1 MNENQNVNAGAP
13 VPTANT
19 NQPATKTFD
28 IIDGNT
34 LMAQE
39 YEPLQFAVEKI
50 LPYGLFILAGSGK
63 IGKSWLS
70 LDLCVNVATG
80 GRLWDFSSEQGDVL
94 YLALE
99 DNYPRLQDRLNKIKA
114 DSVDISRLK
123 LATAAFGI
131 SSGLLEQTNNHIANY
146 PDTKLIVI
154 DTLECIRDTEFDK
167 NIYAC
172 DYRDMTALRE
182 ITNKHKL
189 TLLLI
194 HHTRKLSDSDPLNT
208 LSGSMGLVG
217 SVDGV
222 FVLEKETRTGHDA
235 RLTIAN
241 RDTEG
246 FCFKLRFDPEQC
258 KWGFLGNDKQP
269 AEEKSEDKKEE
280 RDEWLLLLVDEFLQD
295 AWCGTA
301 TELCDGLKKIDPDAD
316 VGKLTVKKRLKNNIT
331 FFKENN
337 IIIDFEHS
345 RDTRTITLT
354 RQEDEPGCRGEQS
367 PQATTSP
374 QDE

>member
-1 MNENQNVNAGAP
+1 MD
-13 VPTANT
+13 TNT
-19 NQPATKTFD
+19 NQTTPKTFD

-39 YEPLQFAVEKI
+39 YEPLGFAVEKI
-50 LPYGLFILAGSGK
+50 LPHGLFILAGSGK

-70 LDLCVNVATG
+70 LDLCVNVASG
-80 GRLWDFSSEQGDVL
+80 GKLWDFSSEQGGVL

-131 SSGLLEQTNNHIANY
+131 SSGLLEQAANHLAAY

-154 DTLECIRDTEFDK
+154 DTLERIRDTEYDK

-172 DYRDMTALRE
+172 DYRDMTALRG
-182 ITNKHKL
+182 ITDKHKL

-194 HHTRKLSDSDPLNT
+194 HHTRKMYDSDPLNT

-222 FVLEKETRTGHDA
+222 FVLEKEMRTGQDA
-235 RLTIAN
+235 KLTIAN

-246 FCFKLRFDPEQC
+246 FCFRLRFDPDNC
-258 KWGFLGNDKQP
+258 KWLFIGNNGDMP
-269 AEEKSEDKKEE
+269 AEKEDEGSTWMFMTVVVLMN
-280 RDEWLLLLVDEFLQD
+280 RNDN
-295 AWCGTA
+295 AWSGTP
-301 TELCDGLKKIDPDAD
+301 TELCDALHEIDPHAD
-316 VGKLTVKKRLKNNIT
+316 LITPRTITKRLKGNIGL
-331 FFKENN
+331 FKEKG
-337 IIIDFEHS
+337 ITVDFGRN
-345 RDTRTITLT
+345 RDSRTITIT
-354 RQEDEPGCRGEQS
+354 RQAKQEQAG
-367 PQATTSP
+367 Q
-374 QDE
+374 

>member
-1 MNENQNVNAGAP
+1 MNENTSTSTNLTAP
-13 VPTANT
+13 
-19 NQPATKTFD
+19 KTFD

-50 LPYGLFILAGSGK
+50 LPHGLFILAGSGK

-80 GRLWDFSSEQGDVL
+80 GKLWEFSSEQGDVL

-123 LATAAFGI
+123 LSTASFGI
-131 SSGLLEQTNNHIANY
+131 SSGLIEQAHNHLASF

-154 DTLECIRDTEFDK
+154 DTLERIRDTEFDK

-172 DYRDMTALRE
+172 DYRDMTLLRE

-194 HHTRKLSDSDPLNT
+194 HHTRKMSDSDPLNT

-222 FVLEKETRTGHDA
+222 FVLEKDTRTGQDA
-235 RLTIAN
+235 KLTIAN

-246 FCFKLRFDPEQC
+246 FCFKLRFEPEDC
-258 KWGFLGNDKQP
+258 KWAFVGNDGGVP
-269 AEEKSEDKKEE
+269 EEKTEE
-280 RDEWLLLLVDEFLQD
+280 RDELLLLIIDEFLKD
-295 AWCGTA
+295 EWSGTA
-301 TELCDGLKKIDPDAD
+301 TELCEGLKTVDPDTKFMYRTITK
-316 VGKLTVKKRLKNNIT
+316 KLKSNISY
-331 FFKENN
+331 FKENN
-337 IIIDFEHS
+337 IVIGFEGRNRDNRVIKLS
-345 RDTRTITLT
+345 RKSNAP
-354 RQEDEPGCRGEQS
+354 QSEQAQTES
-367 PQATTSP
+367 TERDIVTT
-374 QDE
+374 

>member
-1 MNENQNVNAGAP
+1 MNENTSNTAP
-13 VPTANT
+13 KV
-19 NQPATKTFD
+19 FE

-50 LPYGLFILAGSGK
+50 LPHGVFILAGSGK

-70 LDLCVNVATG
+70 LDLCVNVASG
-80 GRLWDFSSEQGDVL
+80 GKLWEFSSKQGDVL

-114 DSVDISRLK
+114 AAVDISRLK
-123 LATAAFGI
+123 LTTASFGI
-131 SSGLLEQTNNHIANY
+131 NSGLIEQAHNHLAAY
-146 PDTKLIVI
+146 PDTKLIII
-154 DTLECIRDTEFDK
+154 DTLERVRDTEFDK

-172 DYRDMTALRE
+172 DYRDMTLLRE

-222 FVLEKETRTGHDA
+222 FVLEKDKRTGHDA
-235 RLTIAN
+235 KLTIAN

-246 FCFKLRFDPEQC
+246 FCFKLRFDPDHC
-258 KWGFLGNDKQP
+258 KWGFVCNDGEQ
-269 AEEKSEDKKEE
+269 KEE
-280 RDEWLLLLVDEFLQD
+280 QADEKDEWLLLLVDEFLQEE
-295 AWCGTA
+295 WSGTA
-301 TELCDGLKKIDPDAD
+301 TELCEALKAVDPEAD
-316 VGKLTVKKRLKNNIT
+316 LAPRTITKRLKNCIGL
-331 FFKENN
+331 FKENN
-337 IIIDFEHS
+337 IAIAIDRNRDS
-345 RDTRTITLT
+345 RAITIT
-354 RQEDEPGCRGEQS
+354 RQGEQE
-367 PQATTSP
+367 QTERDVVTT
-374 QDE
+374 

>member
-1 MNENQNVNAGAP
+1 MNENTN
-13 VPTANT
+13 TST
-19 NQPATKTFD
+19 NQTAPKTFE
-28 IIDGNT
+28 IIEGNT

-50 LPYGLFILAGSGK
+50 LPHGLFILAGSGK

-70 LDLCVNVATG
+70 LDLCVNVASG
-80 GRLWDFSSEQGDVL
+80 GKLWDFSSEQGDVL

-123 LATAAFGI
+123 LTTAAFGI
-131 SSGLLEQTNNHIANY
+131 SSGLIEQANNHLAAY

-154 DTLECIRDTEFDK
+154 DTLERIRDTEFDK

-172 DYRDMTALRE
+172 DYRDMTALRG
-182 ITNKHKL
+182 ITDKHRL

-194 HHTRKLSDSDPLNT
+194 HHTRKLHDDDPLNT

-222 FVLEKETRTGHDA
+222 FVLEKDTRTGQDA
-235 RLTIAN
+235 KLTIAN

-246 FCFKLRFDPEQC
+246 FCFKLRFVPEDC
-258 KWGFLGNDKQP
+258 KWAFVGNDNQP
-269 AEEKSEDKKEE
+269 PEEKTDG
-280 RDEWLLLLVDEFLQD
+280 DNLWLFLLVDDFLKD
-295 AWCGTA
+295 EWSGTA
-301 TELCDGLKKIDPDAD
+301 TELCDALKKTDPDAD
-316 VGKLTVKKRLKNNIT
+316 LNPRTVTKRLKGSNGLFEKNNIS
-331 FFKENN
+331 
-337 IIIDFEHS
+337 IVIDRS
-345 RDTRTITLT
+345 RDSRGITIT
-354 RQEDEPGCRGEQS
+354 RQGERERTEITERDVV
-367 PQATTSP
+367 TT
-374 QDE
+374 

>member
-1 MNENQNVNAGAP
+1 MNENTNS
-13 VPTANT
+13 NT
-19 NQPATKTFD
+19 NQTAPKTFD

-50 LPYGLFILAGSGK
+50 LPHGLFILAGSGK
-63 IGKSWLS
+63 IGKSFLS

-80 GRLWDFSSEQGDVL
+80 GKLWEFSSEQGDVL

-99 DNYPRLQDRLNKIKA
+99 DNRPRLQDRLNKIEA
-114 DSVDISRLK
+114 ANIDISRLK
-123 LATAAFGI
+123 LTTASFGI
-131 SSGLLEQTNNHIANY
+131 SSGLLEQTRNHLSSY

-154 DTLECIRDTEFDK
+154 DTLERIRDTEFDK

-182 ITNKHKL
+182 ITDKHKL

-194 HHTRKLSDSDPLNT
+194 HHTRKLHDDDPLNT

-217 SVDGV
+217 LVDGV

-235 RLTIAN
+235 KLTIAN

-246 FCFKLRFDPEQC
+246 FCFKLRFDPLQC
-258 KWGFLGNDKQP
+258 KWGFLGNDDQQP
-269 AEEKSEDKKEE
+269 KEKTDEN
-280 RDEWLLLLVDEFLQD
+280 DEWLVLLVDEFLED
-295 AWCGTA
+295 EWSGTA
-301 TELCDGLKKIDPDAD
+301 TELCGALKMIDPEAD
-316 VGKLTVKKRLKNNIT
+316 VVPLSISRRLKAST
-331 FFKENN
+331 GLFKENN
-337 IIIDFEHS
+337 IIIGID
-345 RDTRTITLT
+345 RDRKSRTITIT
-354 RQEDEPGCRGEQS
+354 RQAQGEQE
-367 PQATTSP
+367 QA
-374 QDE
+374 

>member
-1 MNENQNVNAGAP
+1 MNEN
-13 VPTANT
+13 T
-19 NQPATKTFD
+19 NQTAPKTFD

-39 YEPLQFAVEKI
+39 YEPLRFAVEKI
-50 LPYGLFILAGSGK
+50 LPHGLFILAGSGK

-80 GRLWDFSSEQGDVL
+80 GKLWEFSSEQGGVL

-131 SSGLLEQTNNHIANY
+131 SSGLLEQTYNHLADY
-146 PDTKLIVI
+146 PDTRLIVI
-154 DTLECIRDTEFDK
+154 DTLERIRDTEFDK

-182 ITNKHKL
+182 ITNRHRL

-194 HHTRKLSDSDPLNT
+194 HHTRKLHDDDPLNT

-222 FVLEKETRTGHDA
+222 FVLEKSSRTGHDA
-235 RLTIAN
+235 KLTIAN

-246 FCFKLRFDPEQC
+246 FCFKLRFDPDNC
-258 KWGFLGNDKQP
+258 KWAFVGNDDGQP
-269 AEEKSEDKKEE
+269 PEEKSDEK
-280 RDEWLLLLVDEFLQD
+280 DEWLLLLVDEFLGD
-295 AWCGTA
+295 AWSGTA
-301 TELCDGLKKIDPDAD
+301 TELCDALKKIDPEAD
-316 VGKLTVKKRLKNNIT
+316 LAPRTVTKRLKANTGLFRKNNIV
-331 FFKENN
+331 
-337 IIIDFEHS
+337 IAIDRNRDS
-345 RDTRTITLT
+345 RAITLT
-354 RQEDEPGCRGEQS
+354 RQAEQE
-367 PQATTSP
+367 QITLTERDVVTT
-374 QDE
+374 